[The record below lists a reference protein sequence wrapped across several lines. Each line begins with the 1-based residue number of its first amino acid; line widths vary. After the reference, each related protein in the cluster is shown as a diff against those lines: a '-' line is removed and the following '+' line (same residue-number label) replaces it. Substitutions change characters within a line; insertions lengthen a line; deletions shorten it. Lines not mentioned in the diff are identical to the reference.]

1 MKLEIFETTMCCSTG
16 ICGPSVDEKLIK
28 ISENIEILKK
38 NFEGLE
44 VARYQ
49 PQTHGL
55 KFVTNKE
62 VSKLMKEKGNKILPI
77 TVFDKKIIKYGAYP
91 SLEELQ
97 EAVSGQ
103 NN

>member
-1 MKLEIFETTMCCSTG
+1 MKLEIFEPTMCCSTG

-38 NFEGLE
+38 NFESLE
-44 VARYQ
+44 VNRYQ

-62 VSKLMKEKGNKILPI
+62 VSRLMKEKGNKILPI
-77 TVFDKKIIKYGAYP
+77 TVWDKKVIKYGEYP
-91 SLEELQ
+91 TLEEL
-97 EAVSGQ
+97 EKALRGE
-103 NN
+103 

>member
-1 MKLEIFETTMCCSTG
+1 MKLEFFEPTMCCSTG

-28 ISENIEILKK
+28 ISENLEIVKK

-44 VARYQ
+44 VNRYQ

-62 VSKLMKEKGNKILPI
+62 VSRLMKERGNKILPI
-77 TVFDKKIIKYGAYP
+77 TVCDKRVIKYGEYP
-91 SLEELQ
+91 SLEEL
-97 EAVSGQ
+97 EKALRGE
-103 NN
+103 